1 MRANAKAKTKLKS
14 NDPFSKRVRVDW
26 KRNKGIYLLLIP
38 VIAFY
43 IVFKYFP
50 MYGASIAFQ
59 DYVPTLG
66 ISGSEWIGFEHFI
79 DFFTGRKFFVI
90 LRNTLVISVCSL
102 IFCFPAPIILALLM
116 NELRNKL
123 YTRTVQTV
131 TYLPH
136 FISLV
141 VICGLIKNFTANTGF
156 ISQIVSTFTGADP
169 TTMLNNPKMFV
180 PIYIISEIWQ
190 ATGWGSII
198 YLAAL
203 TGVDQQLYE
212 AAMIDGAGRFRQTIS
227 VTIPCIMPTIITMLI
242 LKIGNILNVGYEKII
257 LLYNPLIYDTS
268 DVISTYVYREGLLN
282 QNYGYSTA
290 VGLFNSLINFIFLLT
305 ANYLSKRYTETSLF

>member
-1 MRANAKAKTKLKS
+1 MKAIKANRQLKS
-14 NDPFSKRVRVDW
+14 AEPFSKRVKVDW
-26 KRNKGIYLLLIP
+26 RRNKGIYLLLIP
-38 VIAFY
+38 ILAFY
-43 IVFKYFP
+43 IVFRYFP
-50 MYGASIAFQ
+50 MYGATIAFQ
-59 DYVPTLG
+59 DFVPSLG
-66 ISGSEWIGFEHFI
+66 ISGSEWIGLENFV
-79 DFFTGRKFFVI
+79 DFFTSRKFIVI
-90 LRNTLVISVCSL
+90 LRNTLVISFSSL

-116 NELRNKL
+116 NELRSKL

-156 ISQIVSTFTGADP
+156 ISQIISLFTGAEP
-169 TTMLNNPKMFV
+169 ATMLNNPKAFV

-212 AAMIDGAGRFRQTIS
+212 AAMIDGAGRFRQTLS
-227 VTIPCIMPTIITMLI
+227 VTIPCIMPTIVTMLI

-290 VGLFNSLINFIFLLT
+290 VGLFNSLINFILLLM

>member
-169 TTMLNNPKMFV
+169 TTMLNTPKMFV

>member
-1 MRANAKAKTKLKS
+1 MKTKTKLKS
-14 NDPFSKRVRVDW
+14 NEPFSKRLKVDW
-26 KRNKGIYLLLIP
+26 RRNKSIYFLLIP
-38 VIAFY
+38 VLAFY

-66 ISGSEWIGFEHFI
+66 ISGSEWIGFENFT
-79 DFFTGRKFFVI
+79 DFFTSRKFFVV
-90 LRNTLVISVCSL
+90 LRNTVVISASSL

-123 YTRTVQTV
+123 YTRTVQTI

-156 ISQIVSTFTGADP
+156 ISQILAFFTGSEP
-169 TTMLNNPKMFV
+169 TTMLNDPKMFV
-180 PIYIISEIWQ
+180 PIYIISEIWA

-212 AAMIDGAGRFRQTIS
+212 AAMIDGAGRFRQTLS
-227 VTIPCIMPTIITMLI
+227 VTIPCIMPTIITMFI

-257 LLYNPLIYDTS
+257 LLYNPLVYDTS
-268 DVISTYVYREGLLN
+268 DVISSYVYREGLLN

-290 VGLFNSLINFIFLLT
+290 VGLFNSMINFILLLT
-305 ANYLSKRYTETSLF
+305 ANYMSKRYTDTSLF

>member
-1 MRANAKAKTKLKS
+1 MRAKAKARTKLKS
-14 NDPFSKRVRVDW
+14 NDPFGKRVKVDW
-26 KRNKGIYLLLIP
+26 RRNKGIYMLLIP

-43 IVFKYFP
+43 IIFKYLP

-90 LRNTLVISVCSL
+90 LRNTLAISVCSL
-102 IFCFPAPIILALLM
+102 VFCFPAPIILALLM

-141 VICGLIKNFTANTGF
+141 VICGLIKNFTSNTGF
-156 ISQIVSTFTGADP
+156 ISQIMSIFTGSDP
-169 TTMLNNPKMFV
+169 ATMLNNPKLFV

-290 VGLFNSLINFIFLLT
+290 VGLFNSLINFIFLLA

>member
-1 MRANAKAKTKLKS
+1 MKAMKAKKQFKS
-14 NDPFSKRVRVDW
+14 AEPFSKRLKVDW
-26 KRNKGIYLLLIP
+26 RRNKGIYLLLIP
-38 VIAFY
+38 VLAFY

-59 DYVPTLG
+59 DYVPSLG
-66 ISGSEWIGFEHFI
+66 ISGSEWIGFENFA
-79 DFFTGRKFFVI
+79 DFFTSRKFFVI
-90 LRNTLVISVCSL
+90 LRNTLVISVSSL

-116 NELRNKL
+116 NELRNKI

-141 VICGLIKNFTANTGF
+141 VVCGLIKNFTANTGF
-156 ISQIVSTFTGADP
+156 ISHILAFFTGSDP
-169 TTMLNNPKMFV
+169 ATMLNNPKAFV

-212 AAMIDGAGRFRQTIS
+212 AAMIDGAGRFRQTLS
-227 VTIPCIMPTIITMLI
+227 VTIPCIMPTIVTMLI

-290 VGLFNSLINFIFLLT
+290 VGLFNSLINFILLLA

>member
-1 MRANAKAKTKLKS
+1 MKKNLRGDES
-14 NDPFSKRVRVDW
+14 FSRRLSIDW
-26 KRNKGIYLLLIP
+26 RRNKEIYIMLIP

-50 MYGASIAFQ
+50 MYGVTIAFQ
-59 DYVPTLG
+59 DYVPSLG
-66 ISGSEWIGFEHFI
+66 MSGSEWIGFEHFV
-79 DFFTGRKFFVI
+79 DFFTSRKFFSV
-90 LRNTLVISVCSL
+90 LKNTLVISISSL
-102 IFCFPAPIILALLM
+102 VFCFPAPIILALLM
-116 NELRNKL
+116 NELRNKIF
-123 YTRTVQTV
+123 TRTVQTI

-141 VICGLIKNFTANTGF
+141 VICGLIKSFTANTGF
-156 ISQIVSTFTGADP
+156 ISSIVALFGGEP
-169 TTMLNNPKMFV
+169 TTMLNNPKLFV

-212 AAMIDGAGRFRQTIS
+212 AAMIDGAGRWKQTINI
-227 VTIPCIMPTIITMLI
+227 TIPSIMPTIVIMLI

-257 LLYNPLIYDTS
+257 LLYNPLIYDTA

-290 VGLFNSLINFIFLLT
+290 VGLFNSLINFLLLVA
-305 ANYLSKRYTETSLF
+305 ANYMSKRYTDTGLF

>member
-1 MRANAKAKTKLKS
+1 MKAIKANKRYKS
-14 NDPFSKRVRVDW
+14 AEPFSKRLRVDW
-26 KRNKGIYLLLIP
+26 RRNKGIYLLLIP
-38 VIAFY
+38 VVAFY

-59 DYVPTLG
+59 DYVPSLG
-66 ISGSEWIGFEHFI
+66 ISGSEWIGFENFV
-79 DFFTGRKFFVI
+79 DFFTSRKFFVI
-90 LRNTLVISVCSL
+90 LRNTLVISISSL

-116 NELRNKL
+116 NELRSKI
-123 YTRTVQTV
+123 YTRTVQTI

-156 ISQIVSTFTGADP
+156 ISQIFAFFTGSDP
-169 TTMLNNPKMFV
+169 TTMLNNPRAFV

-190 ATGWGSII
+190 TTGWGSII

-212 AAMIDGAGRFRQTIS
+212 AAMIDGAGRFRQTLS
-227 VTIPCIMPTIITMLI
+227 VTIPCIMPTIVTMLI

-290 VGLFNSLINFIFLLT
+290 VGLFNSLINFILLLA

>member
-1 MRANAKAKTKLKS
+1 MKVKTRV
-14 NDPFSKRVRVDW
+14 NEPFKKRLSVDW
-26 KRNKGIYLLLIP
+26 RRNKEIYFLLIP

-50 MYGASIAFQ
+50 MYGATIAFQ

-66 ISGSEWIGFEHFI
+66 ISGSEWIGFENFI
-79 DFFTGRKFFVI
+79 DFFSSRKFLVI
-90 LRNTLVISVCSL
+90 LRNTLVISVSSL

-116 NELRNKL
+116 NELRNKMF
-123 YTRTVQTV
+123 TRTVQTV

-156 ISQIVSTFTGADP
+156 ISAIVGFFGGTPS
-169 TTMLNNPKMFV
+169 TMLNNPKLFV

-212 AAMIDGAGRFRQTIS
+212 AAMIDGAGRWKQTMH
-227 VTIPCIMPTIITMLI
+227 VTIPCIMPTIVIMLI

-257 LLYNPLIYDTS
+257 LLYNPLIYDTA

-290 VGLFNSLINFIFLLT
+290 VGLFNSLINFLLLVT
-305 ANYLSKRYTETSLF
+305 ANHISKKYTDTSLF